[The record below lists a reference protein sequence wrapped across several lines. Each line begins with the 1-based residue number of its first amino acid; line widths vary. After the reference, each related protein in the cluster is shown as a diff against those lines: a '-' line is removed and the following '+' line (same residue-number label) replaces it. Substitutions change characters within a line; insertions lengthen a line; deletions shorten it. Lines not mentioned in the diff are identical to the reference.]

1 MFFIDCE
8 FNGFGGELI
17 TMALV
22 ADDGNEFYADV
33 ETYDYYP
40 CDFVRKHVLPVIDV
54 PGAEATPIARTELPQ
69 AISNF
74 LCQYGSVHLV
84 ADWPDDIKYFCE
96 ALMTGPGERVD
107 TPPLAMEIVRI
118 DGDSEVPH
126 NALCDARGIR
136 DAYQRAC
143 PDSVIIEELTKD
155 DIVYK

>member
-17 TMALV
+17 SMALV
-22 ADDGNEFYADV
+22 ADDGREFYVDMFSHQ
-33 ETYDYYP
+33 EYP
-40 CDFVRKHVLPVIDV
+40 TNFVAKHVLPVIDV
-54 PGAEATPIARTELPQ
+54 PGAESKPITRNFLPQ
-69 AISNF
+69 AISKF
-74 LCQYGSVHLV
+74 LSYYGSVHLV

-96 ALMTGPGERVD
+96 SLLTGPGLRVD

-136 DAYQRAC
+136 DAYQRAY
-143 PDSVIIEELTKD
+143 PDSVIIEKLTED